1 MQVSRHK
8 VFENKKF
15 RPKDISG
22 ALITIMDELGV
33 PDDAIEISGTF
44 KTRSGETESKKIALS
59 DLAAIRDFEGQ
70 TTAIVVSYPTDLI
83 KGDSKDNSITFC
95 NYDGGILINVCT
107 NNFPSIQSIMDKLEG
122 QLKLIEMPEKP
133 QRRRSDEL
141 LEGKAETKESTNI
154 STGASPEIAKSAS
167 CFLSYRF
174 NARVKF
180 LAPELSRF
188 LTLLDIKV
196 ASGMGS
202 EQRRAAGKASG
213 QQKSGYDF
221 FIYLITADD
230 EGTWTKDEI
239 ASAYSEGVPVI
250 MLAERGSKA
259 GKEILGGREYIEF
272 DADHIGD
279 TFIAILEA
287 INFMKDQKI
296 PAKDSPSGSP
306 AD

>member
-1 MQVSRHK
+1 MQVNRHK

-22 ALITIMDELGV
+22 ALISIMDELGI

-44 KTRSGETESKKIALS
+44 KARSGETESKKIALS

-70 TTAIVVSYPTDLI
+70 TTAVVVSYPTDLI

-95 NYDGGILINVCT
+95 NYEGGILVNVCT

-122 QLKLIEMPEKP
+122 QLKLIEMPEKL
-133 QRRRSDEL
+133 QRRHDDEL

-154 STGASPEIAKSAS
+154 RTSASPEIGKSAS

-196 ASGMGS
+196 VSGMGS
-202 EQRRAAGKASG
+202 EQRSAAGKASG
-213 QQKSGYDF
+213 SPKSGYNF
-221 FIYLITADD
+221 FIYLITQDD
-230 EGTWTKDEI
+230 EGTWTKDEL
-239 ASAYSEGVPVI
+239 ASAYGEGVPVI
-250 MLAERGSKA
+250 MLVEKGSKT
-259 GKEILGGREYIEF
+259 GKEIFGGHEYIEF

-287 INFMKDQKI
+287 INFMKDQKKM
-296 PAKDSPSGSP
+296 AGVSQSGLP
-306 AD
+306 ED